1 MTSLP
6 AAHCTVD
13 HDDTRWAARHM
24 PLLAATMRTRGAAF
38 TGRRIAICLHIEP
51 KTAVLVSHL
60 VQAGAHVTLTGSP
73 GTTQEETADALRAIG
88 VDVVGHR
95 SDSLEQHHRN
105 IARVLDSG
113 PDLILDNGGD
123 LIEGVLARGGTPGL
137 IGATE
142 ETTTGG
148 LRIRGW
154 KTQPAFPVIVIND
167 SRLKLLVENEF
178 GVGQS
183 VVQGFMNATNLMIP
197 GARATVVGYGPCG
210 RGVADTLAR
219 LGARVAVADTDPYR
233 ALEAVMAGHQVGDL
247 RAVLPRTQLLFV
259 ATGHPGVIGAAELD
273 VLADGAVI
281 AGVGHMP
288 WEVDTE
294 ALAARTVSVERSGPG
309 GQERAVH
316 LLDDGREIIVLAD
329 TKMINLTAAKGNPI
343 QAMDLGLTLQAR
355 SLAALTDPTAQQ
367 LTPGTQPVPAAIDL
381 QVASDLVELLSAEP
395 TRDRA
400 TPGSAPGPDR
410 HTRQRA

>member
-1 MTSLP
+1 MSSLP
-6 AAHCTVD
+6 AAPRSVD
-13 HDDTRWAARHM
+13 HDGTRWAARHM
-24 PLLAATMRTRGAAF
+24 PLLANTMRTHGAAF
-38 TGRRIAICLHIEP
+38 AGRRIGICLHIEP

-60 VQAGAHVTLTGSP
+60 VQAGAQVTLTGSP
-73 GTTQEETADALRAIG
+73 GTTQEETADALRAAG

-95 SDSLEQHHRN
+95 SDDLEQHQRN
-105 IARVLDSG
+105 IDTVLDSR

-123 LIEGVLARGGTPGL
+123 LIEGVLARGGMPGL

-148 LRIRGW
+148 LRIRSFE
-154 KTQPAFPVIVIND
+154 TQPDFPVIVIND
-167 SRLKLLVENEF
+167 SRLKLLVENEY

-197 GARATVVGYGPCG
+197 GSRATVVGYGPCG
-210 RGVADTLAR
+210 QGVADTLAH

-233 ALEAVMAGHQVGDL
+233 ALEALMAGHQVGDL
-247 RAVLPRTQLLFV
+247 RDLLPRTQLLFL

-273 VLADGAVI
+273 VLADGIVI

-294 ALAARTVSVERSGPG
+294 ALAARTVSVEKSGSS
-309 GQERAVH
+309 GQERVVH
-316 LLDDGREIIVLAD
+316 RLADGREIIVLAG

-355 SLAALTDPTAQQ
+355 SLAALTDRVGND
-367 LTPGTQPVPAAIDL
+367 LSPGAQPVPAAIDR
-381 QVASDLVELLSAEP
+381 QVASGLVELLSVE
-395 TRDRA
+395 
-400 TPGSAPGPDR
+400 PDR
-410 HTRQRA
+410 GGRPGMSGR